1 MCRVGNV
8 MVFYKTVWIDLSG
21 VISKNCFFNIKN
33 TKALHRKTQTPE
45 LFCVFLGN
53 CELMAPVGFSL

>member
-1 MCRVGNV
+1 
-8 MVFYKTVWIDLSG
+8 MVFYITVWIDLSG
-21 VISKNCFFNIKN
+21 VISQNCFFNIKN
-33 TKALHRKTQTPE
+33 TEALHRKTQTPE